1 MNNIFIGKKI
11 KEARNKAS
19 ITQQCLADK
28 INKTESSIRKYEKGL
43 VDIPLNVLNKIADA
57 LDVSVNDLLSENN
70 LTAPTDKFYEW
81 ESFSDATQK
90 FVRILDILGYQVSLK
105 ADTVVIDSNK
115 YSLKEF
121 EKTAQKVYGKISEQT
136 IHEIGYINAVMDF
149 MGPLQENE

>member
-1 MNNIFIGKKI
+1 MNTAFLKNRR
-11 KEARNKAS
+11 KELKLSQSALGENVGVSGAYIQQIENNLKNPS
-19 ITQQCLADK
+19 IDTL
-28 INKTESSIRKYEKGL
+28 T
-43 VDIPLNVLNKIADA
+43 KIANA

-70 LTAPTDKFYEW
+70 SFTPTDEFYEW

-90 FVRILDILGYQVSLK
+90 FVRILDILGYQISLN
-105 ADTVVIDSNK
+105 ADTVAIDSSK

-149 MGPLQENE
+149 MEPLQENE